1 MARRCPMTE
10 PKRKN
15 SPLGKRNRENN
26 RKGRTGP
33 TAKMT
38 DNIQFLLLAM
48 PAIVLIFVFCYL
60 PMGGVVLAFKNFNV
74 KQGVFGSPWVGFK
87 NFEFFFTSSDAW
99 RVLRNTVG
107 LNILFIFG
115 KLVCSVAFA
124 VLMFGIRR
132 KGTLK
137 FYQTVTIIPSFLSWV
152 VIGFMAYS
160 LLEPTRGVV
169 NRLIQAF
176 GGDPVQW
183 YAVPAYWPI
192 ILLLVVLWQG
202 VGSGSIFYFASLMGI
217 DRDYFEAAQLDGAT
231 RWQQTRYITLPFL
244 VPLITIMTTLDI
256 GKIIRSDFGLFYN
269 VTRNVGALY
278 PSTDV
283 IDTYIYRALMK
294 VGDIGMSSAV
304 GLFQSVV
311 GFVLILVTNL
321 IVRKIEPDN
330 ALF

>member
-1 MARRCPMTE
+1 MTGYNGKKSPGREKKRR
-10 PKRKN
+10 
-15 SPLGKRNRENN
+15 SVGL
-26 RKGRTGP
+26 

-38 DNIQFLLLAM
+38 DNIQFLLLAL

-74 KQGVFGSPWVGFK
+74 KQGILGSPWVGFK
-87 NFEFFFTSSDAW
+87 NFEFFFTSSDAL

-124 VLMFGIRR
+124 VLMFSIRR
-132 KGTLK
+132 KWTLK

-152 VIGFMAYS
+152 VIGFMTYS

-176 GGDPVQW
+176 GGDPLQW
-183 YAVPAYWPI
+183 YAIPAYWPF

-202 VGSGSIFYFASLMGI
+202 VGSGSIFYFASLMGVEK
-217 DRDYFEAAQLDGAT
+217 DYFEAAQLDGAS
-231 RWQQTRYITLPFL
+231 RWQEFRYITFPFL

-311 GFVLILVTNL
+311 GFVLILTTNL
-321 IVRKIEPDN
+321 IVRRIEPDN

>member
-1 MARRCPMTE
+1 MTKAE
-10 PKRKN
+10 VKKTAAEEKKKKGGSVKRVM
-15 SPLGKRNRENN
+15 S
-26 RKGRTGP
+26 
-33 TAKMT
+33 
-38 DNIQFLLLAM
+38 DNIQFLLLAL
-48 PAIVLIFVFCYL
+48 PAIALIFVFCYL
-60 PMGGVVLAFKNFNV
+60 PMGGVILAFKKFNV
-74 KQGVFGSPWVGFK
+74 QDGIFGSPWAGFK

-107 LNILFIFG
+107 LNILFIAG
-115 KLVCSVAFA
+115 KLICSVAFA
-124 VLMFGIRR
+124 ILMFGIRR
-132 KGTLK
+132 KGMIK

-152 VIGFMAYS
+152 VIGFMTYS
-160 LLEPTRGVV
+160 VLDPTKGLLNKVIE
-169 NRLIQAF
+169 AF

-183 YAVPAYWPI
+183 YAEPAYWPV
-192 ILLLVVLWQG
+192 ILLIVTLWQG

-217 DRDYFEAAQLDGAT
+217 EKDYFEAAELDGAT
-231 RWQQTRYITLPFL
+231 RWQQIKYITLPFL
-244 VPLITIMTTLDI
+244 IPLITIMTILDI

-269 VTRNVGALY
+269 VTRNVGVLY
-278 PSTDV
+278 PTTDV